1 MNKKTTAR
9 RTTKRKKRTTRKTAA
24 RNAAPAVSGRKY
36 ELVGLVLFALGLI
49 SLLGLFGLSVGPFG
63 TYFAKVLHYMAK
75 PSFRLFE
82 RLGTSIVFIPSQSA
96 AGRVPS

>member
-36 ELVGLVLFALGLI
+36 ELVGLVLF
-49 SLLGLFGLSVGPFG
+49 VGAED
-63 TYFAKVLHYMAK
+63 T
-75 PSFRLFE
+75 
-82 RLGTSIVFIPSQSA
+82 A
-96 AGRVPS
+96 AGETEFKLAQTIAAFLGRHMEG